1 MTVQPAKQNWWYDS
15 FIDWMLK
22 NPDKT
27 IKQAAAEFDVTP
39 QWLYVLKNSDVFKRA
54 LEERRA
60 KHSDMISTS
69 VIEKVGALADM
80 AVDHLID
87 KFAEAE
93 VEGKPLPIKFVKD
106 TAEFALE
113 KLGYTG
119 KTPSAPMV
127 PAQVAVQVNVV
138 SPELL
143 AEARARLRQTQLE
156 QPALQPAPV
165 PLAPDGPLL
174 ELIAVEDGGAANVG
188 GEDQDDTALCRPEVC
203 LADVF

>member
-1 MTVQPAKQNWWYDS
+1 MTIQPQKQNWWYDS

-113 KLGYTG
+113 ALGYTG
-119 KTPSAPMV
+119 KQAAQAA

-143 AEARARLRQTQLE
+143 AEARARLRQVQGDE
-156 QPALQPAPV
+156 VQPPQAAALPAV
-165 PLAPDGPLL
+165 PDGPLL
-174 ELIAVEDGGAANVG
+174 ELTVAEGGG
-188 GEDQDDTALCRPEVC
+188 GREPAREGTDDTVFREPKS